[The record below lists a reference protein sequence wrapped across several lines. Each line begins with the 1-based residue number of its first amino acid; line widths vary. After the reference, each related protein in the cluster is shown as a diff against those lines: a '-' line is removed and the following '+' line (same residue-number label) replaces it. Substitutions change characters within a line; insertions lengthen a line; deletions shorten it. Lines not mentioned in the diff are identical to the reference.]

1 MGSQGPNY
9 DNERSGGGCCFR
21 LLIGCSEPSDRPADR
36 HRTSWHRLQVR
47 YTGTVQLP
55 VYFPRCEFFGV
66 PNSNHVQKKNFLR
79 NYELPNFWI
88 RHFILKFKKV
98 L

>member
-55 VYFPRCEFFGV
+55 VHFPRCEFFGV
-66 PNSNHVQKKNFLR
+66 PNSNHVKKKTSSEIMSYRYLTFGYDTL
-79 NYELPNFWI
+79 Y
-88 RHFILKFKKV
+88 
-98 L
+98 